1 MYLANTRILLGGLL
15 VFESQSLFLRDT
27 AISHSLM

>member
-15 VFESQSLFLRDT
+15 VFESQSYCFLEIQLYPT
-27 AISHSLM
+27 V